1 MDIVYVVAENEK
13 NDSLKYSLRSLKNI
27 PHDDVYI
34 IGHKPPWVKNVK
46 YINRM
51 QRVRNKFQNISRN
64 MWLATKTT
72 SISDDFIYMDD
83 DYYIMR
89 EIDEIYP
96 QHRGS
101 IDLMIK
107 FNEEQNSQIY
117 VRGYTDTR
125 DQLIKHGIEFPNSYE
140 LHIPIVFNKQKL
152 REALEMDDNHAINA
166 EIFHIR
172 SFYSNYYH
180 IGGQHMNDVKV
191 AHSHQNRLDWIMG
204 KRYLSSAG
212 DGPEGF
218 LLQHLKELFP
228 EKSQY
233 E

>member
-1 MDIVYVVAENEK
+1 MDIVYVVGENER
-13 NDSLKYSLRSLKNI
+13 NESLKYSLRSLKNI

-34 IGHKPPWVKNVK
+34 IGHKPAWVKNVK
-46 YINRM
+46 YVNRI

-64 MWLATKTT
+64 MLLATKTT

-89 EIDEIYP
+89 EIDEVFP
-96 QHRGS
+96 AHRGDIQS
-101 IDLMIK
+101 MIN
-107 FNEEQNSQIY
+107 FNQEQGSQIY
-117 VRGYTDTR
+117 VRGYTDTQ
-125 DQLIKHGIEFPNSYE
+125 DKIKELGITKPLSYE
-140 LHIPIVFNKQKL
+140 LHIPMVFNKKKL
-152 REALEMDDNHAINA
+152 QHVLELNDNHAINA

-172 SFYSNYYH
+172 SYYGNYYH

-191 AHSHQNRLDWIMG
+191 AHSHQNRLDWVMG

-218 LLQHLKELFP
+218 LLKHLKELFP

>member
-1 MDIVYVVAENEK
+1 MDIVYVVREGEK
-13 NDSLKYSLRSLKNI
+13 NENLRYSLRSLKNI

-34 IGHKPPWVKNVK
+34 IGHKPEWVKNVK

-83 DYYIMR
+83 DYFIMR
-89 EIDEIYP
+89 EIDDIFP
-96 QHRGS
+96 AHRGD
-101 IDLMIK
+101 IQLMIN
-107 FNEEQNSQIY
+107 FNEQQGSRIY
-117 VRGYTDTR
+117 VKGYTDTR
-125 DQLIKHGIEFPNSYE
+125 DRLLALDITRPMSYE
-140 LHIPIVFNKQKL
+140 LHIPMIFNKEKL
-152 REALEMDDNHAINA
+152 RHILELDNEHAINA
-166 EIFHIR
+166 EIFHVR
-172 SFYSNYYH
+172 SFYGNYYH
-180 IGGQHMNDVKV
+180 IGGQHMNDVKIK
-191 AHSHQNRLDWIMG
+191 HTYQNRLDWVMG
-204 KRYLSSAG
+204 KRYLYCAG
-212 DGPEGF
+212 DAPTGF